1 MRFGWRPRVASHAIG
16 LASGTARSRASGPAI
31 ALSTIMQSCAW
42 RHIGPIL
49 SSVLPA
55 VITPAR
61 LTRPKVGRSPT
72 IPHRTAGDRIEP
84 PVSVPIAN
92 ATRPAAVAAAEPADD
107 PLDPCSRFHGLLVR
121 PPAH

>member
-1 MRFGWRPRVASHAIG
+1 M
-16 LASGTARSRASGPAI
+16 SGPAI
-31 ALSTIMQSCAW
+31 AFNTIMQSSAC

-61 LTRPKVGRSPT
+61 LTRPKVGRRPT
-72 IPHRTAGDRIEP
+72 IPHCSAGERIDP
-84 PVSVPIAN
+84 PVSVPIAK
-92 ATRPAAVAAAEPADD
+92 ATKPAAVAAPEPADD
-107 PLDPCSRFHGLLVR
+107 PLDPCARFHGLLVR